1 MGEIAEMMLDGTM
14 CAGCGEFLN
23 DGEDGDGF
31 PEYCS
36 ACAPDYEEPKKSKR
50 PAVKRTAELK
60 TTASKCQSA
69 IDKMLDGVEKSLK
82 GKLSKETRKM
92 LIGIMNVVFYDLKNV
107 EGWIV
112 SETILPLPTDDY
124 PNG

>member
-31 PEYCS
+31 PGYCS
-36 ACAPDYEEPKKSKR
+36 ACAPDYEEPKPKSKR

-69 IDKMLDGVEKSLK
+69 VDKMLDGVEKSLK
-82 GKLSKETRKM
+82 GHLSKSTRKM
-92 LIGIMNVVFYDLKNV
+92 LIENMNKVFQDLKNV
-107 EGWIV
+107 DGWIV
-112 SETILPLPTDDY
+112 HE
-124 PNG
+124 

>member
-1 MGEIAEMMLDGTM
+1 MGEIAEMMLYGTM

-36 ACAPDYEEPKKSKR
+36 ACTPDYEEPKPKSKA

-69 IDKMLDGVEKSLK
+69 IDKMLDGVEKSLQ
-82 GKLSKETRKM
+82 GKLSKSTRKM
-92 LIGIMNVVFYDLKNV
+92 LIENMNVVFHDLRNV
-107 EGWIV
+107 DGWIV
-112 SETILPLPTDDY
+112 SEIDSRTRDTA
-124 PNG
+124 NA

>member
-36 ACAPDYEEPKKSKR
+36 SCARDYEEPKQKSKA

-60 TTASKCQSA
+60 TTSAKCQSA

-82 GKLSKETRKM
+82 GKLEKKTRKY
-92 LIGIMNVVFYDLKNV
+92 LIDEMTKLFYGLSNND
-107 EGWIV
+107 GWIIH
-112 SETILPLPTDDY
+112 SSQ
-124 PNG
+124 PN